1 MDKNQK
7 KEFVK
12 NFKVSL
18 DKIGLLVITHY
29 SGLKTSETDELRL
42 KLIEAGG
49 NFTITKNSLMRLV
62 LKENKSKELKNLLKG
77 PIAIAYSEDEISAAK
92 VAVNFS
98 KEHDK
103 LLILGGLAGD
113 KFLEQKDI
121 LEIATLPSLDEIRAK
136 LVSLIQTPARNI
148 AFALKFAATKLT
160 RVFNEYSKLDIPKEK
175 AETEP
180 KTEEKSETEAK
191 TEEKAETGTKKE
203 VKETKNK

>member
-42 KLIEAGG
+42 KLREVGG
-49 NFTITKNSLMRLV
+49 NFTIIKNSLINLV
-62 LKENKSKELKNLLKG
+62 LKENKSKELKGLFNG
-77 PIAIAYSEDEISAAK
+77 PTAIVYTEDEISAAK

-103 LLILGGLAGD
+103 LIILGGLMGD
-113 KFLEQKDI
+113 KFLQQQDV
-121 LEIATLPSLDEIRAK
+121 LEIATLLSIDEIRAK
-136 LVSLIQTPARNI
+136 LISLIQTPARNI
-148 AFALKFAATKLT
+148 AFALKFVATKLT
-160 RVFNEYSKLDIPKEK
+160 RVFNEYSKLDIQDNRINEK
-175 AETEP
+175 PSEEQ
-180 KTEEKSETEAK
+180 KTS
-191 TEEKAETGTKKE
+191 E
-203 VKETKNK
+203 VKKK